1 MEALIMGVIAFAIAI
16 VVRRKE
22 AFAFRWQPTRHT
34 WVAIGTG
41 LLAFVFS
48 ASILLVGTDTVA
60 ARVIHNG
67 LIYVLCGFA
76 IPWGY
81 TLLVEH
87 NPPAEMG
94 LKRER
99 WALSLV
105 LSIVLAA
112 LFSPLLIFEGNLG
125 AVGWAKTAKAA
136 FVLTGAGGLF
146 ELFLY
151 YGFIHL
157 RLEKAFGVIPTILT
171 SSLLYVSW
179 HTGTQ
184 LPLEPDPVLAAV
196 KLFGVGVMYQSVF
209 SLTRNLLIVWPFFHL
224 SGVMIDFAV
233 NIGAV
238 ERISDNLPWAIGT
251 VLSMAVIGVLLA
263 LLKPSDLPINR

>member
-1 MEALIMGVIAFAIAI
+1 METLIMGAIALAVAL
-16 VVRRKE
+16 VVRGRE
-22 AFAFRWQPTRHT
+22 ALAFRWQPTRHT

-41 LLAFVFS
+41 LLAFAFS
-48 ASILLVGTDTVA
+48 ASILFVGTDTLA
-60 ARVIHNG
+60 AKVIHNG
-67 LIYVLCGFA
+67 LIYVVCGFA

-81 TLLVEH
+81 TLLVEQSSL
-87 NPPAEMG
+87 AEMG

-105 LSIVLAA
+105 LSLVLAA
-112 LFSPLLIFEGNLG
+112 LFSPLIIFEGNLG
-125 AVGWAKTAKAA
+125 GIGWAKTARAA

-157 RLEKAFGVIPTILT
+157 RLEKAFGSLPAILVT
-171 SSLLYVSW
+171 SLLYVSW

-184 LPLEPDPVLAAV
+184 LPLEPDPLVAAV

-209 SLTRNLLIVWPFFHL
+209 SLTRNLLIIWPFFHL

-238 ERISDNLPWAIGT
+238 EQISDNLPWAIGT
-251 VLSMAVIGVLLA
+251 VIAMAAVGALLA
-263 LLKPSDLPINR
+263 WMKRTSR